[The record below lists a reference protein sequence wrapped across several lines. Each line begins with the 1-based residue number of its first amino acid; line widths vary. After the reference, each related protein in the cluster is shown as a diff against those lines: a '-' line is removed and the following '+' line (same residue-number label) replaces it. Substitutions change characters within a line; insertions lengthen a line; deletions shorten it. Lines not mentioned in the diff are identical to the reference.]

1 VGCVI
6 NFRIGAVAIALVSL
20 LAHRLARIEAAT
32 PAAAEPKP
40 PNILLIVSDDQG
52 YGDYGFMGHPH
63 IRTPNLDELAARS
76 MTFRHGYVPC
86 SVCRPSLVSI
96 LTGQY
101 PHQHRITSNDPPL
114 APTPEERQAL
124 RERQIAYIDAAPT
137 LPRLLAEKG
146 YVSLQT
152 GKWWEGDHRRG
163 GFTHGMT
170 HGDLA
175 RKGRHGDEGLQIG
188 RDGIEPI
195 RTFLDETAG
204 RPFFIW
210 YAPMLPHLPHNAP
223 ERFKANYRGKA
234 GFPERMR
241 YWAMCEWF
249 DETCGEVLD
258 ELDDRG
264 LTENT
269 IVAYVTDNGWISAR
283 GTHQQAP
290 RSKLSPYDGGLRTP
304 IMISW
309 PGRIAPQMVDTPVSS
324 IDLAPTLLRLVGMTP
339 TAEMTGVNLLDA
351 GAVAARK
358 TIFGE
363 TFAHE
368 AVDVD
373 RPESCLEYR
382 WCVSWPWK
390 LIRPNPGV
398 IVDRKPELYNVAD
411 DPEERRDL
419 AGEHPDVVGRL
430 SAELDALWTPD
441 ARE

>member
-1 VGCVI
+1 MTNLVLK
-6 NFRIGAVAIALVSL
+6 VAIVIAVHTALQSPSS
-20 LAHRLARIEAAT
+20 AADSSSSSAT
-32 PAAAEPKP
+32 L

-52 YGDYGFMGHPH
+52 YGDYGFMGHPQ
-63 IRTPNLDELAARS
+63 IRTPNLDELARQS
-76 MTFRHGYVPC
+76 ITFRHGYVVS

-114 APTPEERQAL
+114 APTPAERQAL
-124 RERQIAYIDAAPT
+124 RERQIAYIDRAPT

-152 GKWWEGDHRRG
+152 GKWWEGTYERG

-170 HGDLA
+170 HGDPA
-175 RKGRHGDEGLQIG
+175 RQGRHGDQGLQIG
-188 RDGIEPI
+188 RQGIEPI
-195 RTFLDETAG
+195 RKFLDETAG

-210 YAPMLPHLPHNAP
+210 YAPMMPHQPHNAP

-234 GFPERMR
+234 GFQEQMK

-258 ELDDRG
+258 ELDRRG
-264 LTENT
+264 LADNT

-283 GTHQQAP
+283 GTHKQAP
-290 RSKLSPYDGGLRTP
+290 RSKMSPYDGGLRTP

-309 PGRIAPQMVDTPVSS
+309 PDHIAPKMVDRPVSC

-339 TAEMTGVNLLDA
+339 PSEMTGVNLLDA
-351 GAVAARK
+351 DAVAARK

-373 RPESCLEYR
+373 RPETCLEYR

-398 IVDRKPELYNVAD
+398 VAGGKPELYNVAN
-411 DPEERRDL
+411 DPEEKRNL
-419 AGEHPDVVGRL
+419 ANEHPDVVERL
-430 SAELDALWTPD
+430 SAELDTLWNP
-441 ARE
+441 AAAN